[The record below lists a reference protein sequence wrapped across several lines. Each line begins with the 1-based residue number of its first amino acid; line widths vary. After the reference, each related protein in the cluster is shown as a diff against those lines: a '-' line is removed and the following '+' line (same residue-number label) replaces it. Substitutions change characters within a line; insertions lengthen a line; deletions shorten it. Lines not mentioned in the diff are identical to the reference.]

1 MGINSSSNDEN
12 DTNNDKITSDFSN
25 EEKDDIFSI
34 MKNIGII
41 AIGPADLDEY
51 RKNAEDEYGD
61 DAAFEFNLNTMITS
75 FGTVEHWKQYTK
87 DIIEWD
93 GEKFFFLV
101 VLTRKD
107 IYSFDKF
114 LIFIVV

>member
-1 MGINSSSNDEN
+1 MSKFKETLEYLIKEN
-12 DTNNDKITSDFSN
+12 DGARFVIHPTSN

-101 VLTRKD
+101 D
-107 IYSFDKF
+107 
-114 LIFIVV
+114 

>member
-1 MGINSSSNDEN
+1 MSKFKEELESLIREN
-12 DTNNDKITSDFSN
+12 DGARFVVHPTSN

-101 VLTRKD
+101 D
-107 IYSFDKF
+107 
-114 LIFIVV
+114 

>member
-1 MGINSSSNDEN
+1 MSKFKETLEYLIKEN
-12 DTNNDKITSDFSN
+12 EGTRFVVHPTSN

-101 VLTRKD
+101 D
-107 IYSFDKF
+107 
-114 LIFIVV
+114 

>member
-1 MGINSSSNDEN
+1 MSKFKETLEYLIKEN
-12 DTNNDKITSDFSN
+12 EGARFVVHPTSN

-101 VLTRKD
+101 D
-107 IYSFDKF
+107 
-114 LIFIVV
+114 